1 MIYCRSSFF
10 LIALFFSEIGMQKGQ
25 IHVKFRRFLKL
36 RNLTRILKAYIR
48 AVINLWLTCCGFL
61 GYEPFCEAIRNLF
74 GNDVS
79 TQDLKALFRKIALN
93 PDAQVDWSEVSC
105 INNLVI

>member
-1 MIYCRSSFF
+1 MIFVVENANKNIQY
-10 LIALFFSEIGMQKGQ
+10 
-25 IHVKFRRFLKL
+25 
-36 RNLTRILKAYIR
+36 
-48 AVINLWLTCCGFL
+48 VIS

-93 PDAQVDWSEVSC
+93 PDAKVDWSEV
-105 INNLVI
+105 IYLIKFYM

>member
-1 MIYCRSSFF
+1 MS
-10 LIALFFSEIGMQKGQ
+10 
-25 IHVKFRRFLKL
+25 
-36 RNLTRILKAYIR
+36 
-48 AVINLWLTCCGFL
+48 L

-93 PDAQVDWSEVSC
+93 PDAKVDWSEVG
-105 INNLVI
+105 I

>member
-10 LIALFFSEIGMQKGQ
+10 LIALFFSEIGIQKGQ
-25 IHVKFRRFLKL
+25 ISKVFETSKFDTDFKSLQ
-36 RNLTRILKAYIR
+36 R

-93 PDAQVDWSEVSC
+93 PDAQVDWSEVS
-105 INNLVI
+105 

>member
-1 MIYCRSSFF
+1 MVNSGSKIQRETYRGRIGFRSTPSFAKTLLLVNLFF
-10 LIALFFSEIGMQKGQ
+10 LLPAFI
-25 IHVKFRRFLKL
+25 
-36 RNLTRILKAYIR
+36 
-48 AVINLWLTCCGFL
+48 

-93 PDAQVDWSEVSC
+93 PDAQVDWSEV
-105 INNLVI
+105 ILLFTFTRN